1 MADIGIPTKSPP
13 EHKIR
18 AGNIEVAIWRNTVPE
33 GKSYY
38 TYTLTKSFKKDDEWR
53 NTQTLSKND
62 LPKAI
67 LALQKAFEY
76 STLKKNAKEIIAEE
90 MEEVGEESVE

>member
-1 MADIGIPTKSPP
+1 MADIELPSRNPP

-18 AGNIEVAIWRNTVPE
+18 AGSVEVAIWRNTDSE
-33 GKSYY
+33 GKPYY
-38 TYTLTKSFKKDDEWR
+38 TFSLNKSFKKGEEWR

-76 STLKKNAKEIIAEE
+76 TTIRKNAKEIIEE
-90 MEEVGEESVE
+90 ETDIEEESVD

>member
-1 MADIGIPTKSPP
+1 MADIEIPTRNPP

-18 AGNIEVAIWRNTVPE
+18 AGNVEVAIWRNTDPE

-38 TYTLTKSFKKDDEWR
+38 TFTLNKSFKKGEEWR

-67 LALQKAFEY
+67 LALKKAFEY
-76 STLKKNAKEIIAEE
+76 TTIRKNAKEIIEEE
-90 MEEVGEESVE
+90 MGIDEESVE

>member
-1 MADIGIPTKSPP
+1 MTDIEIPLRNPP

-18 AGNIEVAIWRNTVPE
+18 AGNVEVAIWRNVIPE

-38 TYTLTKSFKKDDEWR
+38 TFSINKSFKKGEEWR

-76 STLKKNAKEIIAEE
+76 TTIKKNAKEIIEEE
-90 MEEVGEESVE
+90 MEEIDE